1 MNKTWKTQKKLHVSF
16 QSMFFLCGLHNL
28 GKIRPNHWT
37 LRGSDMPRMLCPARC
52 RKVWIRCLNTF
63 ENNKCRW
70 YLWLM
75 TLGWNRS
82 THSMRYHQVYYVCV
96 CASVS
101 LKTVTYR
108 HVVQPDCWHPFRE
121 LDVFTIQTDSS
132 RSANHQ
138 RLFWVVFLVSI
149 YIYVCVCVLM
159 MISLVPHFLMMLFHV
174 FHHMFSW
181 FSHSF
186 PVFTQIFCLRFFP
199 YFFSKKNL
207 FEQIFFEKKQFPH
220 IFPRFFHGFPRSHG
234 TWRQHWQRRR
244 HATAQLHGQP
254 RGQPRQPRGQRSQS
268 GGLGAME
275 CLGEDIGVCRGLLN
289 VNWSVKSWLN
299 SG

>member
-96 CASVS
+96 RLCPSRLLHIDMLYNLIVG
-101 LKTVTYR
+101 T
-108 HVVQPDCWHPFRE
+108 PFGNWMF
-121 LDVFTIQTDSS
+121 LPSKQTAADQQTTKDSS
-132 RSANHQ
+132 E
-138 RLFWVVFLVSI
+138 LFFLVSI
-149 YIYVCVCVLM
+149 YIYVCVCV
-159 MISLVPHFLMMLFHV
+159 
-174 FHHMFSW
+174 FSW
-181 FSHSF
+181 WFHWFHIFSWCCSMFFIICSHDF
-186 PVFTQIFCLRFFP
+186 PIVFP
-199 YFFSKKNL
+199 YLPRYFVSGFFHIFFRKKICSNRFFSKRNS
-207 FEQIFFEKKQFPH
+207 FPIF
-220 IFPRFFHGFPRSHG
+220 FPRFFHGFPRSHG

-254 RGQPRQPRGQRSQS
+254 RGQPRGQRSQS

>member
-1 MNKTWKTQKKLHVSF
+1 
-16 QSMFFLCGLHNL
+16 
-28 GKIRPNHWT
+28 
-37 LRGSDMPRMLCPARC
+37 
-52 RKVWIRCLNTF
+52 
-63 ENNKCRW
+63 
-70 YLWLM
+70 
-75 TLGWNRS
+75 
-82 THSMRYHQVYYVCV
+82 MRYHQVYYVCV
-96 CASVS
+96 RLCPSRLLHIDMLYNLIVG
-101 LKTVTYR
+101 T
-108 HVVQPDCWHPFRE
+108 PFGNWMF
-121 LDVFTIQTDSS
+121 LPSKQTAADQQTTKDSS
-132 RSANHQ
+132 E
-138 RLFWVVFLVSI
+138 LFFWSVYIYI

-186 PVFTQIFCLRFFP
+186 PVFTQIFCLMFFP

-254 RGQPRQPRGQRSQS
+254 RGQRSQS

-289 VNWSVKSWLN
+289 VYWSVKSWLN

>member
-1 MNKTWKTQKKLHVSF
+1 MKNPKKLHVSF

-63 ENNKCRW
+63 ENNKCP
-70 YLWLM
+70 M
-75 TLGWNRS
+75 IFMVDDLGLKPFYTFYEVS
-82 THSMRYHQVYYVCV
+82 SGVLCV

-121 LDVFTIQTDSS
+121 WMFLPSKQTAADQQTTKDSS
-132 RSANHQ
+132 E
-138 RLFWVVFLVSI
+138 LFFWSVIYI

-181 FSHSF
+181 F
-186 PVFTQIFCLRFFP
+186 PIVFP
-199 YFFSKKNL
+199 YLPDILSHVFSIFFFEKNL

-254 RGQPRQPRGQRSQS
+254 RGQPRQPRGQRSPVRWPRS
-268 GGLGAME
+268 YGVPWGRILGSA
-275 CLGEDIGVCRGLLN
+275 GVCWMLIDLLN
-289 VNWSVKSWLN
+289 H
-299 SG
+299 G